1 MLKGGGV
8 RQIQLLQAAPTRM
21 GEAIEDID
29 SVVLK
34 GHRVHLSHLQ
44 VSAST
49 CMDSSAKA
57 AITAINRCVLK
68 GPGVYQ
74 EHLQVSAPAWMDK
87 ACQELQRRLK
97 LRRF

>member
-1 MLKGGGV
+1 M
-8 RQIQLLQAAPTRM
+8 RQVQLLQAAPTRVD
-21 GEAIEDID
+21 EAVEDID

-49 CMDSSAKA
+49 CMDSPANA
-57 AITAINRCVLK
+57 AINRCVLK